1 MFTPVDIQ
9 TVEFK
14 KSAFGYST
22 DEVDKFLDD
31 LGDEFEKL
39 YKENS
44 KLIDKV
50 QGLTEIVRY
59 FKDLEDSI
67 KNSIVLAERN
77 AEDIKKSAEVEA
89 NGIIAKAEARAE
101 EILQNT
107 RIEASKLRSEIT
119 ALKAQDEGVK
129 SSLRAM
135 LETQI
140 KMLEVHNSELGLG
153 EDSQS
158 EQ

>member
-77 AEDIKKSAEVEA
+77 AEDIKK
-89 NGIIAKAEARAE
+89 
-101 EILQNT
+101 
-107 RIEASKLRSEIT
+107 
-119 ALKAQDEGVK
+119 
-129 SSLRAM
+129 
-135 LETQI
+135 
-140 KMLEVHNSELGLG
+140 
-153 EDSQS
+153 
-158 EQ
+158 